1 MSGIVYRLRS
11 IVHSLQ
17 LAAILLP
24 CIFIEVVAADT
35 GEIPD
40 IVTALEGD
48 WQGRAVQ
55 TPVGPA
61 PYDIRFRRVEG
72 NCLRGTADNGFSQHT
87 WTFCRDSGALT
98 LAFLSDFR
106 GNDQPIHMREISR
119 RENSVV
125 FHADSHDFMDVHLSV
140 QEDSA
145 DVEVRHH
152 GELHVHIR
160 WRRPPGPSGTP

>member
-1 MSGIVYRLRS
+1 MTSHDSRFTNYVYLPGLWCS
-11 IVHSLQ
+11 V
-17 LAAILLP
+17 LL
-24 CIFIEVVAADT
+24 CISTVAAGT
-35 GEIPD
+35 GDHDLLE
-40 IVTALEGD
+40 ALAGD

-61 PYDIRFRRVEG
+61 PYDIHFRRVEG
-72 NCLRGTADNGFSQHT
+72 NCIRGTADNGFSHHT

-119 RENSVV
+119 RENYVV
-125 FHADSHDFMDVHLSV
+125 FHADSHDFMDVFLSV
-140 QEDSA
+140 REDSV

-152 GELHVHIR
+152 GELHVRIR
-160 WRRPPGPSGTP
+160 WRRPSGPGGTS